1 MKLVDL
7 NDLVSGFGDWAF
19 TVQSLKGT
27 IKRMEEKQQPKK
39 TYDDYDDMDLEERL
53 EEYRKPSKN
62 LMEIWSRHY

>member
-7 NDLVSGFGDWAF
+7 SDLVSGFGDWAF
-19 TVQSLKGT
+19 TVQGLKDT
-27 IKRMEEKQQPKK
+27 IKRMEEKQKPKK
-39 TYDDYDDMDLEERL
+39 SYDDMDLEERL